1 MQAIPTV
8 SLLIE
13 FTYDRLAWSILSTPG
28 GDIVPEIV
36 ARGFVSEHTMPHAD
50 RDLVRA
56 TLKHATALAA
66 AVEDVV
72 DVVVFNQ
79 PYRELLAGMPSD
91 PLLNVLPLSRINYR
105 DRDRHR
111 LAALEDLRPRLG
123 RARPVAGSVI
133 DVATDGAYHPHR
145 GGGAYGWLAGNG
157 DHSFGRARV
166 RSALDAELVAIL
178 SAVRAQPSGCTVQIS
193 TDSRDAIAIIDCR
206 GADARWRPSS
216 LRLADLILLQRR
228 RLTVRI
234 RWVKG
239 HAGDARNDGADRL
252 ARLART
258 GGHWWTP
265 RQAQQTIAAGIV
277 KDARGRNSAV

>member
-1 MQAIPTV
+1 MQTAPTV
-8 SLLIE
+8 SLLVE
-13 FTYDRLAWSILSTPG
+13 FTYDRLAWSVLSTPG

-36 ARGFVSEHTMPHAD
+36 ARGVVSEHTTPHAD
-50 RDLVRA
+50 HDLVRA
-56 TLKHATALAA
+56 TLEHATALAA
-66 AVEDVV
+66 EMEDVV

-105 DRDRHR
+105 DQHR
-111 LAALEDLRPRLG
+111 LAALEDLRQRLG
-123 RARPVAGSVI
+123 RARPVAASVI
-133 DVATDGAYHPHR
+133 EVATDGAYHPHR

-157 DHSFGRARV
+157 EHSFGSARV
-166 RSALDAELVAIL
+166 RFALDAELVAIL

-206 GADARWRPSS
+206 GANARWRPSS

-228 RLTVRI
+228 RLTVRL

-239 HAGDARNDGADRL
+239 HAGDAMNDGADRL

-265 RQAQQTIAAGIV
+265 RHAQQTIAAGIV
-277 KDARGRNSAV
+277 NDVRGRNSAV

>member
-1 MQAIPTV
+1 MQTAPTV
-8 SLLIE
+8 SLLVE
-13 FTYDRLAWSILSTPG
+13 FTNDRLAWSILSTPG

-36 ARGFVSEHTMPHAD
+36 ARGFVSEHTTPHAD
-50 RDLVRA
+50 HDLVRA
-56 TLKHATALAA
+56 TLEHATALAA
-66 AVEDVV
+66 AVEDVI

-91 PLLNVLPLSRINYR
+91 PLLNVFPLSRINYR
-105 DRDRHR
+105 DQHR
-111 LAALEDLRPRLG
+111 LAALEDLRQRLG

-145 GGGAYGWLAGNG
+145 GGGAYGWLASNG
-157 DHSFGRARV
+157 EHSFGSARV

-178 SAVRAQPSGCTVQIS
+178 SAVRAQPSGFTVQIS
-193 TDSRDAIAIIDCR
+193 TDSRDAIAIIDGR

-228 RLTVRI
+228 RLTVRL

-239 HAGDARNDGADRL
+239 HAGNAMNDGADRL

-265 RQAQQTIAAGIV
+265 RHAQQTIAAGIV
-277 KDARGRNSAV
+277 NDVRGRNAIV

>member
-1 MQAIPTV
+1 MPTVPTV
-8 SLLIE
+8 SLLVE
-13 FTYDRLAWSILSTPG
+13 FTYDRLAWSVLSTPG
-28 GDIVPEIV
+28 GDIGPEIV
-36 ARGFVSEHTMPHAD
+36 ARGVVSEHTTPHAD
-50 RDLVRA
+50 HDLVRA
-56 TLKHATALAA
+56 TLEHATALAA
-66 AVEDVV
+66 AMEDVV

-105 DRDRHR
+105 DQHR
-111 LAALEDLRPRLG
+111 LAALEDLRQRLG
-123 RARPVAGSVI
+123 RARPVAASVVE
-133 DVATDGAYHPHR
+133 VATDGAYHPHR

-157 DHSFGRARV
+157 EHSFGSARV

-206 GADARWRPSS
+206 GANARWRPSS
-216 LRLADLILLQRR
+216 LRLTDLILLQCR
-228 RLTVRI
+228 RLTVRL

-239 HAGDARNDGADRL
+239 YAGDAMNDGADRL

-265 RQAQQTIAAGIV
+265 RHAQQTIAAGIV
-277 KDARGRNSAV
+277 NDVRGRNAVV

>member
-1 MQAIPTV
+1 MQTAPTV
-8 SLLIE
+8 SLLVE

-36 ARGFVSEHTMPHAD
+36 ARGFVSEHTTPHAD
-50 RDLVRA
+50 HDLVRA
-56 TLKHATALAA
+56 TLEHATALAA

-79 PYRELLAGMPSD
+79 PYRKLLAGMPSY

-105 DRDRHR
+105 DQQR
-111 LAALEDLRPRLG
+111 LSALEDLRQCLR

-145 GGGAYGWLAGNG
+145 GGGAYGWLACNG
-157 DHSFGRARV
+157 EHSFGSARV

-178 SAVRAQPSGCTVQIS
+178 SAVRAQPSGCTVRVS
-193 TDSRDAIAIIDCR
+193 TDSRDAIAIIDGR

-228 RLTVRI
+228 RLTVRL

-239 HAGDARNDGADRL
+239 HAGDAMNDGADRL

-258 GGHWWTP
+258 GGHWGTP
-265 RQAQQTIAAGIV
+265 SHPQQTIAAGIV
-277 KDARGRNSAV
+277 NDARGRNSAV

>member
-1 MQAIPTV
+1 MQTAPTV
-8 SLLIE
+8 SLLVE
-13 FTYDRLAWSILSTPG
+13 FTYDRLAWSVLSTPG

-36 ARGFVSEHTMPHAD
+36 ARGVVSEHTTPHAD
-50 RDLVRA
+50 HDLVRA
-56 TLKHATALAA
+56 TLEHATALAA
-66 AVEDVV
+66 EMEDVV

-105 DRDRHR
+105 DQHR
-111 LAALEDLRPRLG
+111 LAALEDLRQRLG
-123 RARPVAGSVI
+123 RARPVAASVI
-133 DVATDGAYHPHR
+133 EVATDGAYHPHR

-157 DHSFGRARV
+157 EHSFGSARV
-166 RSALDAELVAIL
+166 RFALDAELVAIL
-178 SAVRAQPSGCTVQIS
+178 SAVRAQPSGCTVQMS
-193 TDSRDAIAIIDCR
+193 TDSRDAIAIINCR

-228 RLTVRI
+228 RLTVRL

-239 HAGDARNDGADRL
+239 HAGDAMNDGADRL

-265 RQAQQTIAAGIV
+265 RHAQQTIAAGIV
-277 KDARGRNSAV
+277 NDARGRNSAV